1 MNRFMKN
8 RGVDL
13 NGARVV
19 ITGASSGI
27 GRSLATAIAQRG
39 GRLVL
44 AARRAD
50 PLLDAA
56 HAIAT
61 RCDCE
66 APLAVPSDVQDPAS
80 VEYLIETA
88 IGHLGGIDVLV
99 NNAGTCVY
107 GEAIRTSGE
116 DIEDMLRVHVLG
128 PYYGMQAVIPEMKR
142 QGHGLIVNV
151 ASIAAFHGVPYLSS
165 YGAAKAAEV
174 SLSQSIRTEL
184 QGTGVDVMVV
194 CPNYTDTNLFAAE
207 KNVGGARRPKGRYKS
222 ADAVAE
228 SIVKA
233 IERGRKDLVLTFEGK
248 MLYLMRSLWP
258 NLVDLVFNRMAA
270 RLQED
275 YRHA

>member
-207 KNVGGARRPKGRYKS
+207 KNVGGARRPRGRYKS

-258 NLVDLVFNRMAA
+258 DLVDLVFNRMAV

-275 YRHA
+275 YHHA